1 MAPLG
6 TPGIASFDSLAY
18 DWHTAPMD
26 TSAPPAGITME
37 DWVATPV
44 AVQQFLLATLT
55 LVALQQQQ
63 IAPLI
68 ARVADLEAR
77 LNQHSQN
84 SSKPPSSD
92 PPSAPPRPAR
102 VPRGRKPGGQAG
114 HPRHDRPDPDPAQI
128 TTTRHHYPSTCLTCG
143 NDVTAQPHDACAI
156 QTQYVWELPLVQPLV
171 AAHQYHTV
179 C

>member
-1 MAPLG
+1 MNPLG
-6 TPGIASFDSLAY
+6 TQGIASFDSLAY

-37 DWVATPV
+37 DWAATPV

-55 LVALQQQQ
+55 LVALHQQQ
-63 IAPLI
+63 IAQLHQ
-68 ARVADLEAR
+68 RVSELEAR

-102 VPRGRKPGGQAG
+102 PPRGRKAGGQLG
-114 HPRHDRPDPDPAQI
+114 HPPHARPDPTPEQI
-128 TTTRHHYPSTCLTCG
+128 TDTEEHYPDTCPNCNTC
-143 NDVTAQPHDACAI
+143 VAMQRYDACLP
-156 QTQYVWELPLVQPLV
+156 QTQY
-171 AAHQYHTV
+171 
-179 C
+179 

>member
-1 MAPLG
+1 MDPLG
-6 TPGIASFDSLAY
+6 TQGIASFDSLAY

-37 DWVATPV
+37 DWAATPV
-44 AVQQFLLATLT
+44 VVQQFLLATLT
-55 LVALQQQQ
+55 VVALQQQQ
-63 IAPLI
+63 IAQLI

-102 VPRGRKPGGQAG
+102 VPRGRKAGAQPG
-114 HPRHDRPDPDPAQI
+114 HPHHERPDPSPEQI
-128 TTTRHHYPSTCLTCG
+128 TQVQDHYPDICATCQSHLR
-143 NDVTAQPHDACAI
+143 AWRYDACAVR
-156 QTQYVWELPLVQPLV
+156 TQFVWELPIIQPDIT
-171 AAHQYHTV
+171 AHH
-179 C
+179 